1 MRFWKESKNFMTD
14 KKHDITIPIYVPARS
29 SIYNV
34 KADELQ
40 VKLDNLRRN
49 EDVLMRF
56 FFILSLEEEVAV
68 RSALLR

>member
-1 MRFWKESKNFMTD
+1 MTD
-14 KKHDITIPIYVPARS
+14 KKCDVTIPVYVPARA

-40 VKLDNLRRN
+40 IKLDNLRNN

-68 RSALLR
+68 RSSLLK

>member
-1 MRFWKESKNFMTD
+1 MTIE
-14 KKHDITIPIYVPARS
+14 KCETTIPIYVPARA

-40 VKLDNLRRN
+40 IKLDNLRKN

-56 FFILSLEEEVAV
+56 FFVLSLEEEVAV
-68 RSALLR
+68 RASLMK

>member
-1 MRFWKESKNFMTD
+1 MTE
-14 KKHDITIPIYVPARS
+14 KKCDGTIPIYVPARS

-40 VKLDNLRRN
+40 IKLDNLRKN

-56 FFILSLEEEVAV
+56 FFVLSLEEEVAV
-68 RSALLR
+68 RAALMK

>member
-1 MRFWKESKNFMTD
+1 MTD
-14 KKHDITIPIYVPARS
+14 SKHDVTIPIYVPARS

-34 KADELQ
+34 KAGELQ
-40 VKLDNLRRN
+40 IKLDALRRN

-68 RSALLR
+68 RAALLK